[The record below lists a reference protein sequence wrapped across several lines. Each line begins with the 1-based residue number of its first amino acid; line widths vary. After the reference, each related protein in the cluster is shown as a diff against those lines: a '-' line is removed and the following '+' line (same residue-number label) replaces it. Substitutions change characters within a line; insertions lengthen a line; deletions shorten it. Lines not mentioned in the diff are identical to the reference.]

1 MIDMGLNG
9 YIGNLSEMKRPMDKW
24 IDEWITGRRYYSQ
37 HDEQMDTVKGKQA
50 YATLS
55 WNFASCQTSSW

>member
-24 IDEWITGRRYYSQ
+24 IDERITGRRYDSQ
-37 HDEQMDTVKGKQA
+37 YDEQMDTVKRKQA
-50 YATLS
+50 YATLL
-55 WNFASCQTSSW
+55 WNFAACQTSS

>member
-1 MIDMGLNG
+1 MGLNG

-37 HDEQMDTVKGKQA
+37 YDEQMDAVKRKQA

-55 WNFASCQTSSW
+55 WNFAACQTSSW